1 MKISIF
7 GMGYVGCVSSAC
19 IANDGHTVMGV
30 DINETKVKMINDGK
44 SPIIE
49 KDLSPMIEK
58 CAAKGLLSASTDYK
72 EAVHHT
78 DISMI
83 CVGTPSHANGSLN
96 LTYLSR
102 VCENIGTALREKN
115 AFHVIVVR
123 STVLPGTV
131 EDVLLPLIEDASG
144 KKVNKDFGICFNPEF
159 LREGTAISDFYDPPK
174 TVIGASNDKSGDQVA
189 GIYQNLKAP
198 LIRTTIKV
206 AEMVKYTDNS
216 FHAVKVCFANEI
228 GNICKHLNIDS
239 YKVMEIFCRDTKL
252 NLSPYYLK
260 PGFAFGGSCLP
271 KDIRALT
278 YKAKELDLSVPLLN
292 SLLMSNETQLKIGIN
307 RIIGTG
313 KKRIGFLGFSFKEGT
328 DDLRESPMVE
338 MIETLLGKGYA
349 ISIYDRN
356 VALSRLIGANKEY
369 IEKHIH
375 HVASLMV
382 DDIEKVVQ
390 DSEVLVIGTRS
401 EEFRKILGSV
411 SKDQIIIDLVRLS
424 DDISTEAAYDGIC
437 W

>member
-19 IANDGHTVMGV
+19 FANDGHTVIGV
-30 DINETKVKMINDGK
+30 DVNAAKVEMINNGK
-44 SPIIE
+44 SPIVE
-49 KDLSPMIEK
+49 KDLSAMTAK
-58 CAAKGLLSASTDYK
+58 SVAKGLLTATTDYK
-72 EAVHHT
+72 QATNNT

-83 CVGTPSHANGSLN
+83 CVGTPSNANGSLN
-96 LTYLSR
+96 LAYLIR

-131 EDVLLPLIEDASG
+131 EDILLPLIEDASG
-144 KKVNKDFGICFNPEF
+144 KSVNQDFGICFNPEF
-159 LREGTAISDFYDPPK
+159 LREGTAVSDFYDPPK
-174 TVIGASNDKSGDQVA
+174 TVIGSSDEKSGDQVA
-189 GIYQNLKAP
+189 GIYENLNAP
-198 LIRTTIKV
+198 LIRTTIRI
-206 AEMVKYTDNS
+206 AEMVKYADNS
-216 FHAVKVCFANEI
+216 FHAVKICFANEI
-228 GNICKHLNIDS
+228 GNICKQLNIDS
-239 YKVMEIFCRDTKL
+239 HKVMDIFCRDTKL

-271 KDIRALT
+271 KDLRALV

-292 SLLMSNETQLKIGIN
+292 SLMMSNETQLKIGIN
-307 RIIGTG
+307 RIIETG

-338 MIETLLGKGYA
+338 MIETLLGKGYK

-356 VALSRLIGANKEY
+356 VALSRLVGANKEY
-369 IEKHIH
+369 IEKRIP

-382 DDIEKVVQ
+382 DNIEKVVQ

-401 EEFRKILGSV
+401 EEFRKILENV
-411 SKDQIIIDLVRLS
+411 SKDRLIIDLVRLS
-424 DDISTEAAYDGIC
+424 EDLSTEAAYDGIC

>member
-7 GMGYVGCVSSAC
+7 GMGYVGGVSSAC

-30 DINETKVKMINDGK
+30 DINAAKVKIINNGK
-44 SPIIE
+44 SPIVE
-49 KDLSPMIEK
+49 KDLSPMIAK
-58 CAAKGLLSASTDYK
+58 SVAKGLLSATTDYK
-72 EAVHHT
+72 EAIHNT

-96 LTYLSR
+96 LTHLSR
-102 VCENIGTALREKN
+102 VCENIGTALREKK

-131 EDVLLPLIEDASG
+131 EDILLPLIEHASG
-144 KKVNKDFGICFNPEF
+144 KKVNEDFGICFNPEF
-159 LREGTAISDFYDPPK
+159 LREGTAISDFYDPPR
-174 TVIGASNDKSGDQVA
+174 TVIGSSDDKSGDQVA
-189 GIYQNLKAP
+189 GIYKNLKAP
-198 LIRTTIKV
+198 LIRTTIKI
-206 AEMVKYTDNS
+206 AEMVKYADNS
-216 FHAVKVCFANEI
+216 FHAVKICFANEI
-228 GNICKHLNIDS
+228 GNICKQLHYVSQNVLDKI
-239 YKVMEIFCRDTKL
+239 CRDTKL

-260 PGFAFGGSCLP
+260 PGFSFGGSCLP
-271 KDIRALT
+271 KDLRALV

-338 MIETLLGKGYA
+338 MIETLLGKGYK

-369 IEKHIH
+369 IEKHIP

-382 DDIEKVVQ
+382 DQIEKVVQ

-401 EEFRKILGSV
+401 EEFREILDRV
-411 SKDQIIIDLVRLS
+411 SKDQLIIDLVRLT